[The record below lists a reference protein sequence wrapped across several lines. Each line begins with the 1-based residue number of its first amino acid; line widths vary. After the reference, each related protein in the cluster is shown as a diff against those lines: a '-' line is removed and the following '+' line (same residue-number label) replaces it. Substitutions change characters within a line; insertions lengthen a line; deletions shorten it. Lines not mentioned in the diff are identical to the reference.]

1 MVLKFTDVREKP
13 DVLPNTRR
21 DRVAE
26 AMSIEEVIT
35 TSTEDTAH
43 RWYYDASSREFWLRL
58 VTGDKA
64 QPFGVKNRQDG
75 VKQPFSM
82 HYGVRIK

>member
-13 DVLPNTRR
+13 EVLPNTRR

-26 AMSIEEVIT
+26 AKSIDEVI
-35 TSTEDTAH
+35 SEDMDCTEH
-43 RWYYDASSREFWLRL
+43 LWYYDATKQEFWLRL

-64 QPFGVKNRQDG
+64 QPFGIKNKADG
-75 VKQPFSM
+75 VRQPFSM